1 MKGDPVD
8 VEKDHFEILEM
19 KKKILKQEISVY
31 CKFKIGYSWKDNQL
45 VRCLYWWMLPEHS
58 IMI

>member
-19 KKKILKQEISVY
+19 KKQYWNKKSAFTVNSRLVTVEKIIS
-31 CKFKIGYSWKDNQL
+31 
-45 VRCLYWWMLPEHS
+45 
-58 IMI
+58 